1 MKNEIKIEKGVPMPK
16 ADACRIRY
24 PLGELKIEDS
34 FFVPAKSK
42 RKEDITSLQR
52 NMGSLIAQWR
62 RNNDLT
68 RKFATRR
75 TEDGVRVWRIQ

>member
-1 MKNEIKIEKGVPMPK
+1 MKIEIEKGVPIPNK
-16 ADACRIRY
+16 DAGRVRY
-24 PLGELKIEDS
+24 PFGELKIEES

-42 RKEDITSLQR
+42 RKEDINSLQR

-75 TEDGVRVWRIQ
+75 TEDGVRVWRIE